1 MGFTNDIKEQKDW
14 AFLGDMEPALRFI
27 FLSRPKNETKR
38 ISLRSGLKGKIRLIL
53 KLFKATIKNKILFCY
68 RLETLSSSNFKGSI
82 FFKNLSL
89 FLGFIGSP
97 LGSFSLKAST

>member
-38 ISLRSGLKGKIRLIL
+38 ISLRSGLKGKIRLLCHYL
-53 KLFKATIKNKILFCY
+53 KLQSKT
-68 RLETLSSSNFKGSI
+68 E
-82 FFKNLSL
+82 
-89 FLGFIGSP
+89 
-97 LGSFSLKAST
+97 